1 MKKKNQNRYFLL
13 LMLMATALPVFSQE
27 RADTVKTWK
36 ISGNGALSFS
46 QVSLTNWAEGGDGS
60 VSGTFLFGLNANM
73 KKSKHYWDNSLAVEY
88 GLVKNE
94 SQGLRKSVDKLN
106 FTSKYGYDIGKN
118 NMQWETQVPIYII
131 SAEQVNSTDSFT
143 KELNEITLAILNNKS
158 KHQIFYFVEDEKN
171 VNSIV
176 RALKDS
182 LYEVTRNKNKLN
194 IRW

>member
-1 MKKKNQNRYFLL
+1 MMFD
-13 LMLMATALPVFSQE
+13 F
-27 RADTVKTWK
+27 
-36 ISGNGALSFS
+36 
-46 QVSLTNWAEGGDGS
+46 
-60 VSGTFLFGLNANM
+60 
-73 KKSKHYWDNSLAVEY
+73 
-88 GLVKNE
+88 
-94 SQGLRKSVDKLN
+94 N
-106 FTSKYGYDIGKN
+106 FENVGYDIGKN
-118 NMQWETQVPIYII
+118 NMQWETQVPIYIV